1 MFTTSSSE
9 SWDKKIFLHG
19 TFKTLR
25 MQNNIRDD
33 PSLPK
38 CILCISKE
46 KKKKNISRQHVHVNM
61 QNKTKENKNLNA
73 KIQGGQSKDLGG
85 SLLVQIYVFK
95 LNHRGRTEISIINF

>member
-46 KKKKNISRQHVHVNM
+46 KKKKKHFKATCTCKYVE
-61 QNKTKENKNLNA
+61 QNKRKQKL
-73 KIQGGQSKDLGG
+73 KCQDPRRSKQGSWRKSSCTDLC
-85 SLLVQIYVFK
+85 I
-95 LNHRGRTEISIINF
+95 